1 MLFEDISCYLKILYV
16 ITRPCLNGFGTW
28 HLKIKHVIWKLKHAI
43 SNKKTKLEMPWLKIL
58 NYKNLQMPP
67 FIVCH
72 MSIFKENMMLFQDI
86 FKNMMLFEDFLC
98 YFQKSSNA
106 MFLWWHMKWLYVI
119 WRLLKKTGVIYSLFD
134 L

>member
-1 MLFEDISCYLKILYV
+1 
-16 ITRPCLNGFGTW
+16 
-28 HLKIKHVIWKLKHAI
+28 
-43 SNKKTKLEMPWLKIL
+43 MPWLKIL

-106 MFLWWHMKWLYVI
+106 MFL
-119 WRLLKKTGVIYSLFD
+119 
-134 L
+134 